1 MFILHKISWL
11 IFSHFMLWLQLT
23 CKYSGIIKYMYNLEQ
38 HAKENLR
45 EEALRTWSAAL
56 IADGAQGVW
65 SAVSSD
71 ASFRR
76 YFRLKTAQSSVI
88 AVDSPPN
95 KENNQAFLSI
105 AEQWHKA
112 GIGVP
117 EVLFTDDKQ
126 GFMLLE
132 DLGNMLFSQCLAEA
146 TDAKQR
152 HALYTNALETLVH
165 LQQHAST
172 DLPMYDR
179 SKLLEEMQLFT
190 RWLCTA
196 YMDINLAENLQQQ
209 FAQLFEM
216 LADNALAQPQ
226 VAVHR
231 DYHARNLMLQQQ
243 RIRIIDF
250 QDAMC
255 GPISYDVV
263 SLLRDCYV
271 RWDESETQSQLQ
283 TYYHL
288 ATKAGLN
295 LPDMATFQQQ
305 FDFMGIQRHLKAA
318 GIFARLYL
326 RDAKM
331 SYIDDVPNTC
341 RYLQEICQRYP
352 QTAWLAN
359 WLTDTFL
366 PMLKHKKIQLS

>member
-1 MFILHKISWL
+1 
-11 IFSHFMLWLQLT
+11 
-23 CKYSGIIKYMYNLEQ
+23 MYNSDKRTQ
-38 HAKENLR
+38 ENLR
-45 EEALRTWSAAL
+45 EEALRTWSAAF

-76 YFRLKTAQSSVI
+76 YFRLKTPQHSVI
-88 AVDSPPN
+88 AVDSPPD

-105 AEQWHKA
+105 AKQWHEA

-117 EVLFTDDKQ
+117 EVLFADDAQ
-126 GFMLLE
+126 GFILLE
-132 DLGNMLFSQCLAEA
+132 DLGDVLFAQSLVEA
-146 TDAKQR
+146 TGARQR
-152 HALYTNALETLVH
+152 HALYTSALETLVH

-172 DLPMYDR
+172 ELPVYDR

-196 YMDINLAENLQQQ
+196 YMDINLADNMQQQ
-209 FAQLFEM
+209 FAQLFEL

-231 DYHARNLMLQQQ
+231 DYHSRNLMLQQQ
-243 RIRIIDF
+243 RVRLIDF
-250 QDAMC
+250 QDAML

-271 RWDESETQSQLQ
+271 RWDEAETQSQLQ

-305 FDFMGIQRHLKAA
+305 FDFMGMQRHLKAA

-326 RDAKM
+326 RDGKIA
-331 SYIDDVPNTC
+331 YIDDVPNTC
-341 RYLQEICQRYP
+341 RYLQEVSQRYP
-352 QTAWLAN
+352 QTAWLAS
-359 WLTDTFL
+359 WLAETFL
-366 PMLKHKKIQLS
+366 PMLQNKKFQLA